1 MTFCLVLS
9 LLIRPLLERTCARVT
24 IMTHGTAKV
33 LKATCRVLDLVT
45 LRLQVRRERAIE
57 GERVDDIFNSHGH
70 PFISSFGS
78 PNVAASFLNLNF

>member
-1 MTFCLVLS
+1 
-9 LLIRPLLERTCARVT
+9 
-24 IMTHGTAKV
+24 MTHGTAKV

-57 GERVDDIFNSHGH
+57 GERVDDIFNSHGR